1 MRHHLPFSV
10 TSHNTLVMDTNAFL
24 KTVFEIILTLKEYP
38 SKSSSEKNKTIQRR
52 NRQIVA

>member
-10 TSHNTLVMDTNAFL
+10 TSHNTLVMDTNVFL